1 MSKRYRS
8 EKSLLWEAER
18 NSNFDSLPGPSEI
31 RWKQKWPANG
41 RQLLNSSPKVQA
53 AAGCSFYHLLNM
65 VIEKK
70 TLVCP
75 DDDHI
80 LEYIRGPWCSIKY
93 LFRYIQYTLFWWHA
107 YVAVLCIVFRARVQ
121 GGPSVMLEGPNH
133 RHHRNPILHLW
144 ISMGCPMMPLCY
156 DMLWCYDIYY
166 IYIYI
171 VCVIMCVYMR
181 VYLRACVCVCVRI
194 ICQNMW
200 YHQWPICVIMIHRCF
215 LCPGKSWPKACGL
228 DTSPIGTP
236 SWPSC
241 CSIDLDYPYSVDALH
256 LEYSPPYTYT

>member
-1 MSKRYRS
+1 MLTWQCFALYSGLEFR
-8 EKSLLWEAER
+8 A
-18 NSNFDSLPGPSEI
+18 GP
-31 RWKQKWPANG
+31 RWCWKDQITATT
-41 RQLLNSSPKVQA
+41 A
-53 AAGCSFYHLLNM
+53 
-65 VIEKK
+65 
-70 TLVCP
+70 
-75 DDDHI
+75 
-80 LEYIRGPWCSIKY
+80 
-93 LFRYIQYTLFWWHA
+93 IQYYIYGYLWDALWCP
-107 YVAVLCIVFRARVQ
+107 YVMI
-121 GGPSVMLEGPNH
+121 
-133 RHHRNPILHLW
+133 
-144 ISMGCPMMPLCY
+144 CY
-156 DMLWCYDIYY
+156 DVMIYI

>member
-1 MSKRYRS
+1 MCLRMSKIPVWKKS
-8 EKSLLWEAER
+8 VMGSTEKLKLWQSSWPKR
-18 NSNFDSLPGPSEI
+18 NQM
-31 RWKQKWPANG
+31 K
-41 RQLLNSSPKVQA
+41 
-53 AAGCSFYHLLNM
+53 AAGSSSILHRRCKQLRGAVLPSFEHGDR
-65 VIEKK
+65 EK

-156 DMLWCYDIYY
+156 DMLWCYDIY
-166 IYIYI
+166 IYY
-171 VCVIMCVYMR
+171 VCVIMCVC
-181 VYLRACVCVCVRI
+181 VYACVFACVCVCACV
-194 ICQNMW
+194 CSNYLPEYVVSPMTNMCNHDPQMFPVPW
-200 YHQWPICVIMIHRCF
+200 QILAEGLRPGHLTDRHAQLTKLLQHRFGLSIQRGCF
-215 LCPGKSWPKACGL
+215 
-228 DTSPIGTP
+228 
-236 SWPSC
+236 
-241 CSIDLDYPYSVDALH
+241 ALGV
-256 LEYSPPYTYT
+256 